1 MPTRSVAG
9 SGGVGA
15 GRWSSRWHGTGGNRG
30 RDSLALD
37 VGSAEPAKARK
48 SGIEDIER
56 LPGNPVI
63 FAFYSLVKYI
73 IRFIFVLAAEC
84 LLSHALLQ
92 PKPCRVLSGPARYTR
107 LQTKRFSQGAHVE
120 NVGVLIVDN
129 DAASQAALS
138 QVLGA
143 EGWLVEGA
151 ISSSQAL
158 RELATGKWALVLANI
173 AMTGITGALFVT
185 LRELAL
191 PPENEEVK
199 AHVRVLFIVPES
211 AAAQATPLLEKEHL
225 PYVLKPFTFHDLL
238 ERVSDLLME
247 TDAIVAPLRKVRQEG
262 LISSRRSRHGRNSGR
277 DGNRNTGMFA
287 NREDYQMT
295 EEEMA
300 EYEQQEMQAMQKKKK
315 KKLIPLD

>member
-1 MPTRSVAG
+1 M
-9 SGGVGA
+9 
-15 GRWSSRWHGTGGNRG
+15 
-30 RDSLALD
+30 
-37 VGSAEPAKARK
+37 
-48 SGIEDIER
+48 
-56 LPGNPVI
+56 
-63 FAFYSLVKYI
+63 
-73 IRFIFVLAAEC
+73 
-84 LLSHALLQ
+84 
-92 PKPCRVLSGPARYTR
+92 
-107 LQTKRFSQGAHVE
+107 E

-173 AMTGITGALFVT
+173 AMTGVTGALFVT

-295 EEEMA
+295 EEELA